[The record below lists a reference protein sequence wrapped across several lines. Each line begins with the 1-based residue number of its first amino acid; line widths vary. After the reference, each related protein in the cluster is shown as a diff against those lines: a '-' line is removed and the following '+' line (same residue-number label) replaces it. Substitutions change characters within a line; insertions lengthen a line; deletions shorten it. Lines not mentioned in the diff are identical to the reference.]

1 MRKTLKTII
10 GNIPFI
16 EPPEWAVLQRS
27 LIDLMNGAVAPVMKK
42 YVRDDGSVMWP
53 TTAEFVGID
62 GLDDA
67 YESFFNWPVFYL
79 LGGGDHI
86 LELSHRTYDGITGQF
101 ARYDC
106 GHGHPMVVKEYEQG
120 YDWMHQGEGNLFF
133 YSLCLADPQHEKSRK
148 RARRYAGFYLNE
160 DPDAINYDP
169 EKRIILCPHNGSKG
183 PAYRNFEDK
192 PYPYPH
198 AFWKVYPL
206 PFLDIEGIDTAD
218 DLQKSGMEQKMA
230 QVMVERMARGDVA
243 CNLAS
248 TSLVMNAFLFGGDD
262 REKYKSWI
270 LDYLG
275 AWIERTELNG
285 GILPDNVG
293 HSGIVGELM
302 NGRWYGGYYGWSWP
316 HGWGTL
322 GDAVI
327 SAAENAL
334 LLTGDRNYMGLPRSQ
349 IDLMTAQGKLVGKTL
364 HVPELH
370 NDDGWFGAR
379 PLRADWMAHVW
390 IASMADGD
398 IARIEKL
405 RNHDVGDYKAIQSHY
420 SKHNGGNDA
429 PWIAYLRGDYP
440 TYPVEILR
448 HNQAQVYQCLDFM
461 RQDQQDPV
469 TYGDWY
475 LQVRNPISVEGLL
488 QLTLGAPL
496 CMYNGGLLQARLRYF
511 DEQRR
516 RPGLPADVAA
526 LVEKLSDDGV
536 VVHLVNLSPNE
547 VRKVIVQG
555 GAFGEHRFRSVSGD
569 RRRELAD
576 GEVGISGSDPQSYSK
591 LVAEQI
597 EVFSVEVDDTTF
609 AVHLEPGC
617 RVRLEIGM
625 ERYSGDPS
633 YQLPWD

>member
-169 EKRIILCPHNGSKG
+169 QKRIILCPHNGSKG

-218 DLQKSGMEQKMA
+218 DLQKPGMEQKMA

-475 LQVRNPISVEGLL
+475 LQVRNPISVE
-488 QLTLGAPL
+488 
-496 CMYNGGLLQARLRYF
+496 
-511 DEQRR
+511 
-516 RPGLPADVAA
+516 
-526 LVEKLSDDGV
+526 
-536 VVHLVNLSPNE
+536 
-547 VRKVIVQG
+547 
-555 GAFGEHRFRSVSGD
+555 
-569 RRRELAD
+569 
-576 GEVGISGSDPQSYSK
+576 
-591 LVAEQI
+591 
-597 EVFSVEVDDTTF
+597 VDDTTF